1 MATAMPTGTEME
13 KAIMIEATV
22 THMGMTKT
30 GKTTK
35 TTATVTTKTRVW
47 FRLEVR
53 KADSIS
59 LQVLPEYLVDAVKSL
74 LCQLEVHTNTLRLL
88 DLL

>member
-30 GKTTK
+30 GKTIK

-53 KADSIS
+53 
-59 LQVLPEYLVDAVKSL
+59 
-74 LCQLEVHTNTLRLL
+74 
-88 DLL
+88 